1 LAALNLIIFGAE
13 TCLEWAHCCELRNA
27 LLFGK
32 QNYYDSPWN
41 FISLENIAALSSIFR
56 PYNQF
61 VKPIA
66 YLFVLST
73 LIFQTI
79 WSQKIIL
86 SKMSGYM
93 KKEAL
98 LFAGIAFLPLNSIYL
113 HEYDLVLYLPLYWI
127 MLVNRHSSRFKQ
139 LLPTFLVTLVL
150 LLIEFFSLVDI
161 TNGIYQI
168 FQLLSL
174 LLLVFFAF
182 FTTTTYLRCE
192 KDEPKLIA

>member
-1 LAALNLIIFGAE
+1 
-13 TCLEWAHCCELRNA
+13 
-27 LLFGK
+27 
-32 QNYYDSPWN
+32 
-41 FISLENIAALSSIFR
+41 
-56 PYNQF
+56 
-61 VKPIA
+61 
-66 YLFVLST
+66 
-73 LIFQTI
+73 
-79 WSQKIIL
+79 
-86 SKMSGYM
+86 M